1 MSVVH
6 ISNHRLYNTVWRSLL
21 QPKSLRFSRV
31 KNLLFR
37 SCRSFKR
44 VTAGADH
51 SRCSCQ
57 SSQKERCER
66 IALYIKSDKSDS
78 LPSLFNKKK
87 TKKRKER
94 FALIKRAIHFFV
106 KKMSDSHGKPKSEFP
121 TLRFSRR

>member
-87 TKKRKER
+87 KAKRTICSYKKSFSLFCQKNERFSWKTKER
-94 FALIKRAIHFFV
+94 I
-106 KKMSDSHGKPKSEFP
+106 SNPKV
-121 TLRFSRR
+121 FS